1 MQEVYIISA
10 VRTSIGRFRGVLA
23 DLSPVDLGAIAMRTA
38 LERAKVSAAS
48 LAIAITAGLLNN
60 PDIAVSAAAVY
71 SNI

>member
-1 MQEVYIISA
+1 M
-10 VRTSIGRFRGVLA
+10 
-23 DLSPVDLGAIAMRTA
+23 SPVDLGTMRTA

-48 LAIAITAGLLNN
+48 LAIAITARLLNN